1 MIKHQ
6 LQQRVIQMAVVFMNK
21 FFNSLFSESEE
32 ITDTKHQ
39 YSVSEI
45 SNILK
50 KEGYSINFIQDN
62 FLLLKLQGTN
72 VVVILHDGGDIQFGI
87 MYNDDEERFS
97 LRKVNRMNID
107 YRVGKFYLTD
117 EGKLGIELLLRD
129 DGNGVTKSQIIQG
142 VKDISLLDGLAKK
155 EFW

>member
-1 MIKHQ
+1 
-6 LQQRVIQMAVVFMNK
+6 MNK

>member
-1 MIKHQ
+1 
-6 LQQRVIQMAVVFMNK
+6 MAVVFMNK

-39 YSVSEI
+39 YSISEI

>member
-1 MIKHQ
+1 
-6 LQQRVIQMAVVFMNK
+6 MAVVFMNK